1 MVKNMREAVILDAVR
16 TPIGKNRGALKDW
29 RSDDLLG
36 LVFKELLK
44 RNPKVNPDTI
54 DDAIIGCVTQTGEQG
69 MNIARLGVL
78 NANLSVEIPGVSLN
92 RMCGSG
98 LQAYNFGAQ
107 GIIANSYDLVL
118 TGGVETMTRV
128 AMMSDGA
135 EPSETIKRNHHIVS
149 QGVSA
154 ELIAERWGLTRE
166 QLDTFSLESH
176 TRLGKAQK
184 AGYFN
189 SQIIPVPVKT
199 ENGTELF
206 KQDEGYRADTSMEKL
221 GKLKPAFKQPNGLV
235 TAGNSSQISD
245 GASAV
250 LVASREKADELG
262 IKPRA
267 RFVGSALAAVDP
279 TIMLTAPMPAT
290 EKVLKRAKLTIN
302 DMDVIE
308 INEAFASVVLAF
320 ASDLKPDMKK
330 LNPNGGAIA
339 HGHPLGCT
347 GSVLLTKTL
356 NELER
361 TGGRYGLM
369 TMCIG
374 FGQGIAT
381 IVERLK

>member
-1 MVKNMREAVILDAVR
+1 MREAVILDAVR
-16 TPIGKNRGALKDW
+16 TPIGKNRGSLKEW

-36 LVFKELLK
+36 LVFKSLIE
-44 RNPKVNPDTI
+44 RNPKINPDTI
-54 DDAIIGCVTQTGEQG
+54 DDAIIGCVTQTQEQG

-98 LQAYNFGAQ
+98 LQAYNFGSQ
-107 GIIANSYDLVL
+107 GIIANSYDLVF

-128 AMMSDGA
+128 PMMSDGS
-135 EPSETIKRNHHIVS
+135 EPSETIKRNHHIVG
-149 QGVSA
+149 QGISA
-154 ELIAERWGLTRE
+154 ELIAERWGLSRNE
-166 QLDTFSLESH
+166 LDAFSLESH
-176 TRLGKAQK
+176 NRLGKAIK
-184 AGYFN
+184 AGYFD
-189 SQIIPVPVKT
+189 SQIVPVPIKG

-206 KQDEGYRADTSMEKL
+206 KHDEGLRADTTLEKL
-221 GKLKPAFKQPNGLV
+221 GKLKPAFKQPDGVV

-250 LVASREKADELG
+250 LVSSREKADSLG

-267 RFVGSALAAVDP
+267 RFVGSALASVDP

-320 ASDLKPDMKK
+320 VSDLKPDLKK

-339 HGHPLGCT
+339 HGHPLGAT
-347 GSVLLTKTL
+347 GSSLLTKTI

-361 TGGRYGLM
+361 TNGRYGLI

>member
-1 MVKNMREAVILDAVR
+1 MREAVILDAVR
-16 TPIGKNRGALKDW
+16 TPIGKNKGSLKDW
-29 RSDDLLG
+29 RADDLLG
-36 LVFKELLK
+36 LVFKSLVE
-44 RNPKVNPDTI
+44 RNPSVNPDTI
-54 DDAIIGCVTQTGEQG
+54 EDAIVGCVTQTQEQG

-78 NANLSVEIPGVSLN
+78 NANLSIEIPGVSLN

-107 GIIANSYDLVL
+107 GVIANSYDLVM

-128 AMMSDGA
+128 PMMSDGA

-149 QGVSA
+149 QGISA
-154 ELIAERWGLTRE
+154 ELIAERWGLTRQE
-166 QLDTFSLESH
+166 LDTFSLESH
-176 TRLGKAQK
+176 NKIGKAIK
-184 AGYFN
+184 AGYFD
-189 SQIIPVPVKT
+189 SQIIPVPVQT
-199 ENGTELF
+199 ANGTVLF
-206 KQDEGYRADTSMEKL
+206 KQDEGYRPDTSMEKL
-221 GKLKPAFKQPNGLV
+221 GKLKPAFKQPDGLV

-250 LVASREKADELG
+250 LVSSREKADELG

-361 TGGRYGLM
+361 TGGRYGLI

-381 IVERLK
+381 IIERLK

>member
-1 MVKNMREAVILDAVR
+1 MREAVILDAIR
-16 TPIGKNRGALKDW
+16 TPIGKNKGALKDY
-29 RSDDLLG
+29 RADDLLG
-36 LVFKELLK
+36 LVFKKLIE
-44 RNPKVNPDTI
+44 RNPSVNPDTI
-54 DDAIIGCVTQTGEQG
+54 DDAIVGCVTQTGEQG

-78 NANLSVEIPGVSLN
+78 NANMSVEIPGVSLN

-107 GIIANSYDLVL
+107 GVIANSYDLVM

-128 AMMSDGA
+128 TMMSDGA
-135 EPSETIKRNHHIVS
+135 EPSETIKQNHHIVS

-154 ELIAERWGLTRE
+154 ELIAERWGLTRQE
-166 QLDTFSLESH
+166 LDTFSLESH
-176 TRLGKAQK
+176 VKIGKAIK
-184 AGYFN
+184 AGYFD
-189 SQIIPVPVKT
+189 SQIVPVPVQT
-199 ENGTELF
+199 ANGTELF
-206 KQDEGYRADTSMEKL
+206 KQDEGYRPDTSLEKL
-221 GKLKPAFKQPNGLV
+221 AKLKPAFKQPNGLV

-250 LVASREKADELG
+250 LVSSREKADELG

-290 EKVLKRAKLTIN
+290 EKVLKRAKLTID

-308 INEAFASVVLAF
+308 INEAFAAVVLAF

-347 GSVLLTKTL
+347 GSVLVTKTL

-361 TGGRYGLM
+361 TGGRYGLI
-369 TMCIG
+369 TLCIG

-381 IVERLK
+381 IIERI

>member
-1 MVKNMREAVILDAVR
+1 MTEAVILDAVR
-16 TPIGKNRGALKDW
+16 TAIGKNRGALKDW

-36 LVFKELLK
+36 LVFKSLVE
-44 RNPKVNPDTI
+44 RNPSVNPDTI
-54 DDAIIGCVTQTGEQG
+54 DDAIVGCVTQTQEQG

-78 NANLSVEIPGVSLN
+78 NANLSVDIPGVSLN

-107 GIIANSYDLVL
+107 GVIAGSYDLVV

-128 AMMSDGA
+128 PMMSDAA
-135 EPSETIKRNHHIVS
+135 EPSETIKRNHHIVG

-166 QLDTFSLESH
+166 ELDALSLESH
-176 TRLGKAQK
+176 NRLGKATK
-184 AGYFN
+184 AGYFD
-189 SQIIPVPVKT
+189 SQIIPVPVQT
-199 ENGTELF
+199 ANGTEMF
-206 KQDEGYRADTSMEKL
+206 KHDEGYRPNTSMEKL
-221 GKLKPAFKQPNGLV
+221 GNLKPAFKQPDGLV

-250 LVASREKADELG
+250 LVSSREKADELG

-267 RFVGSALAAVDP
+267 RFVGSALAGVDP

-381 IVERLK
+381 IIERL

>member
-1 MVKNMREAVILDAVR
+1 MREAVILDAVR
-16 TPIGKNRGALKDW
+16 TPIGKKKGSLKDW
-29 RSDDLLG
+29 RADDLLG
-36 LVFKELLK
+36 LVFKSLVE
-44 RNPKVNPDTI
+44 RNPSVNPDTI
-54 DDAIIGCVTQTGEQG
+54 EDAIIGCVTQTQEQG

-78 NANLSVEIPGVSLN
+78 NANLSIEIPGVSLN

-107 GIIANSYDLVL
+107 GVIANSYDLVM

-166 QLDTFSLESH
+166 ELDTFSLESH
-176 TRLGKAQK
+176 TRLGKATK
-184 AGYFN
+184 AGYFD
-189 SQIIPVPVKT
+189 SQIVPVPVQT
-199 ENGTELF
+199 ENGTVLF
-206 KQDEGYRADTSMEKL
+206 KHDEGFRPDTSMEKL
-221 GKLKPAFKQPNGLV
+221 AKLKPAFKQPDGLV

-250 LVASREKADELG
+250 LVSSREKADELG

-290 EKVLKRAKLTIN
+290 EKVLKRAKLSIN

-361 TGGRYGLM
+361 TGGRYGLI

-381 IVERLK
+381 IIERLK

>member
-1 MVKNMREAVILDAVR
+1 MREAVILDAVR
-16 TPIGKNRGALKDW
+16 TPIGKNKRSLKDW
-29 RSDDLLG
+29 RADDLLG
-36 LVFKELLK
+36 LVFKSLVE
-44 RNPKVNPDTI
+44 RNPSVNPDTI
-54 DDAIIGCVTQTGEQG
+54 EDAIVGCVTQTQEQG

-78 NANLSVEIPGVSLN
+78 NANLSIEIPGVSLN

-107 GIIANSYDLVL
+107 GVIANSYDLVM

-128 AMMSDGA
+128 PMMSDGA

-149 QGVSA
+149 QGISA
-154 ELIAERWGLTRE
+154 ELIAERWGLTRQE
-166 QLDTFSLESH
+166 LDTFSLESH
-176 TRLGKAQK
+176 NKIGKAIK
-184 AGYFN
+184 AGYFD
-189 SQIIPVPVKT
+189 SQIIPVPVQT
-199 ENGTELF
+199 ANGTVLF
-206 KQDEGYRADTSMEKL
+206 KQDEGYRPDTSMEKL
-221 GKLKPAFKQPNGLV
+221 GKLKPAFKQPDGLV

-250 LVASREKADELG
+250 LVSSREKADELG

-361 TGGRYGLM
+361 TGGRYGLI

-374 FGQGIAT
+374 FGQGIAS
-381 IVERLK
+381 IIERLK

>member
-1 MVKNMREAVILDAVR
+1 MREAVILDAVR
-16 TPIGKNRGALKDW
+16 TPVGKKKGSLKDW
-29 RSDDLLG
+29 RADDLLG
-36 LVFKELLK
+36 FVIKGLAE
-44 RNPKVNPDTI
+44 RNPKVDPETI
-54 DDAIIGCVTQTGEQG
+54 DDAIMGCVTQTGEQG

-78 NANLSVEIPGVSLN
+78 NANLTVDMPGVVLN

-107 GIIANSYDLVL
+107 GIIANSYDLVI

-128 AMMSDGA
+128 PMMSDAA
-135 EPSETIKRNHHIVS
+135 EPSETIKRSYHVVS
-149 QGVSA
+149 QGISA

-166 QLDTFSLESH
+166 DLDSLSVESH
-176 TRLGKAQK
+176 KKLGNAIK
-184 AGYFN
+184 AGYFD
-189 SQIIPVPVKT
+189 SQILPVPVQT
-199 ENGTELF
+199 ANGVEYF
-206 KQDEGYRADTSMEKL
+206 KHDEGLRPGTTMEVL
-221 GKLKPAFKQPNGLV
+221 SKLKPAFKQPDGLV

-262 IKPRA
+262 MKPRA
-267 RFVGSALAAVDP
+267 RFVGSAVAAVDP

-347 GSVLLTKTL
+347 GSVLLTKAL

-361 TGGRYGLM
+361 TGGRYGLI

-381 IVERLK
+381 IIERL